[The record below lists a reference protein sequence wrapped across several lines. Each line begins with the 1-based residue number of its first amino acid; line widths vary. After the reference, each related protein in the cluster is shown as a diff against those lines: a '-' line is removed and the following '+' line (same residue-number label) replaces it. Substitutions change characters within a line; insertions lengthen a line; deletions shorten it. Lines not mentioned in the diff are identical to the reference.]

1 MIHFMFS
8 GNEKTVSS
16 IKDLDLLFE
25 LYRLADKVMKLF
37 SVLWIRIQNPNGV
50 SNFVDPDQHSEYGS
64 RSFTI
69 KFRYRKIKR
78 KEISEISLH
87 PIFSKNK
94 KDFNKDFSGLKK
106 IFQKMNCLKFVFKL
120 DYVRYPVTVLNT
132 ISDLSNSDQN
142 LGKIQDPFSGTIYN
156 LAALWIQNTG
166 CFCYY

>member
-1 MIHFMFS
+1 MGCWKFYDPCSAFESMIHFMFS

-50 SNFVDPDQHSEYGS
+50 SNFVDPDQHSEYES

-94 KDFNKDFSGLKK
+94 KDFKKDFSENELFK
-106 IFQKMNCLKFVFKL
+106 ICIQTWLC
-120 DYVRYPVTVLNT
+120 TV
-132 ISDLSNSDQN
+132 SSNRIKHDFRSVESGSKSWQN
-142 LGKIQDPFSGTIYN
+142 SRSLFWNHI
-156 LAALWIQNTG
+156 
-166 CFCYY
+166 